1 MADPGRVAARTPV
14 HRVARMLVVVNG
26 EPREAVAGCT
36 LAQLLDALGVAG
48 RIAVEVNDE
57 VVPRSERAARHLRA
71 GDRIEIVRA
80 IGGG

>member
-1 MADPGRVAARTPV
+1 
-14 HRVARMLVVVNG
+14 MLVVVNG
-26 EPREAVAGCT
+26 EPREAAAGCT
-36 LAQLLDALGVAG
+36 IAQLLDALGVAG

-57 VVPRSERAARHLRA
+57 VVPRSERAARHLRD